1 MITIIVST
9 HCIHLNTVHTSF
21 TTTTIAS
28 LIDRTSENLR
38 QLAEQSLQCLDS
50 TRTLNREE
58 QLQER
63 LRVRAGGASTGG
75 PARPSTGDD
84 FVVPPTGDVATID
97 SDTALWAFVD
107 ETDIDDDMGD

>member
-1 MITIIVST
+1 MITTTEHMITIT
-9 HCIHLNTVHTSF
+9 TFF

-28 LIDRTSENLR
+28 LIGRTSENLR

-50 TRTLNREE
+50 TRTLTREE

-63 LRVRAGGASTGG
+63 LRLRVGGVSTGG
-75 PARPSTGDD
+75 PARPSTGDA
-84 FVVPPTGDVATID
+84 FVVPPTGDMATID

-107 ETDIDDDMGD
+107 ETDIDDDVGD